1 MTQSKVLFPIVL
13 VLLTSVS
20 AFPQSVSVGV
30 KGGVPISDV
39 FGIASARESYQSHA
53 KRYTVGPFVEIGL
66 PLGLAVEFDAL
77 YKRLGYSLEAGQAGF
92 TLSERTHAN
101 SWEFPLLL
109 KKGFRSGSA
118 RPYVSGGPTFSH
130 LSGLR
135 QLGQLFDPF
144 LNKTTLIDTDRPS
157 ELDRRTNTGF
167 AVAAGIDLR
176 APFLRVSPELRY
188 TRWGFETFQDG
199 ISGGGI
205 FHFNRNQFEFL
216 LGISF

>member
-1 MTQSKVLFPIVL
+1 MTQLKVLLALVL
-13 VLLTSVS
+13 VFFMSVS
-20 AFPQSVSVGV
+20 AFSQSVSVGV

-39 FGIASARESYQSHA
+39 FEIASARESYQSHA

-77 YKRLGYSLEAGQAGF
+77 YKRFGYSLDAGQAGF

-109 KKGFRSGSA
+109 KKKFRSDPA

-135 QLGQLFDPF
+135 QVGQLFDPF
-144 LNKTTLIDTDRPS
+144 LGRTTLIDTDRPS
-157 ELDRRTNTGF
+157 ELERRTNAGF
-167 AVAAGIDLR
+167 AVAAGVDLR

-199 ISGGGI
+199 TSRGGI
-205 FHFNRNQFEFL
+205 FHFNKNQFEFL
-216 LGISF
+216 VGLSF